1 MRKLPPLASVRVF
14 EAAARLC
21 NFTKAADELGMT
33 QAAVS
38 YQIKLLEERVGTPLF
53 LRGPRNVE
61 LTEAGARLAPAV
73 TQALDV
79 LSAAFAAVHDDSRNV
94 LRITSLHTFASNWL
108 APRLGTFQLSHPGIA
123 VQLDASSHLVD
134 FAREE
139 VDVGIRGGGG
149 SWPGLIEH
157 RLMDWAC
164 TPMCSPEFL
173 ERVGG
178 LSSPL
183 DLQRVPLISPDDPW
197 WSLWFAAVGIEA
209 PRLDGRPSLR
219 VGMQQIEGAAAIA
232 GQGVALLTP
241 GLWTDDLAA
250 GRLVQ
255 PFEIV
260 AQTDGALWLVY
271 PEAKRHALKVHAFR
285 DWLLGELAAAAP
297 ASRAA

>member
-1 MRKLPPLASVRVF
+1 MRKLPPLAAVRVF
-14 EAAARLC
+14 EAAARHR

-53 LRGPRNVE
+53 LRLPRNVE

-73 TQALDV
+73 GQALDA
-79 LSAAFAAVHDDSRNV
+79 LNTAFASVRDDSGSV
-94 LRITSLHTFASNWL
+94 LRISSLHTFASNWL
-108 APRLGTFQLSHPGIA
+108 APRLGTFQLAHPDIA
-123 VQLDASSHLVD
+123 VRLEVSGHLVD

-139 VDVGIRGGGG
+139 VDVGLRGGSGD
-149 SWPGLIEH
+149 WPGLVKH

-183 DLQRVPLISPDDPW
+183 DLMRVPLISPDDPW
-197 WSLWFAAVGIEA
+197 WSLWFAAAGVEA
-209 PRLDGRPSLR
+209 PPLTNRAGLR
-219 VGMQQIEGAAAIA
+219 VGMQQIEGATTIA
-232 GQGVALLTP
+232 GHGVALLTP
-241 GLWTDDLAA
+241 GLWADDLAA

-255 PFEIV
+255 PFETV
-260 AQTDGALWLVY
+260 AQTEGALWLVY
-271 PEAKRHALKVHAFR
+271 PEAKRHAPKVRAFR
-285 DWLLGELAAAAP
+285 DWLLSEIGTGAAGHP
-297 ASRAA
+297 RT